1 MSTRHYVMQATAGL
15 LCCCATMLACAQN
28 SARPSSADKTLLTNI
43 GFACLWWSES
53 QMEGM
58 NPNSPPPKNTEV
70 KLTKWEYS
78 DPIGVPHPDVVD
90 AVLTLNN
97 QTDAALSNLEVEVT
111 VQWKTG
117 PSRKASAAV
126 WTDRSVLKQL
136 RDVKVEAGAQQTVRV
151 PVDLKKEMD
160 ELEKQ
165 KKWPFA
171 LRVGAEVR
179 RTGVATALSQTRSEL
194 PITPGD

>member
-1 MSTRHYVMQATAGL
+1 MSTRHYLLQATAGL

-28 SARPSSADKTLLTNI
+28 TAKPPSADKTVLADI
-43 GFACLWWSES
+43 SFACLWWSES

-90 AVLTLNN
+90 AIVTVSN
-97 QTDAALSNLEVEVT
+97 QTGAALSNLEVEVT

-117 PSRKASAAV
+117 PSRKASTAV
-126 WTDRSVLKQL
+126 WTDGSVLKQFH
-136 RDVKVEAGAQQTVRV
+136 DIKVEPGAQQTVRA

-171 LRVGAEVR
+171 LRVRAEVR
-179 RTGVATALSQTRSEL
+179 RTGVATALSKTSADL

>member
-126 WTDRSVLKQL
+126 WTDRSVLKQV

>member
-1 MSTRHYVMQATAGL
+1 
-15 LCCCATMLACAQN
+15 
-28 SARPSSADKTLLTNI
+28 
-43 GFACLWWSES
+43 
-53 QMEGM
+53 
-58 NPNSPPPKNTEV
+58 
-70 KLTKWEYS
+70 
-78 DPIGVPHPDVVD
+78 
-90 AVLTLNN
+90 
-97 QTDAALSNLEVEVT
+97 
-111 VQWKTG
+111 
-117 PSRKASAAV
+117 
-126 WTDRSVLKQL
+126 
-136 RDVKVEAGAQQTVRV
+136 V

>member
-1 MSTRHYVMQATAGL
+1 VPTRHYLLQATAGL

-28 SARPSSADKTLLTNI
+28 AKPPSADKTVLANI
-43 GFACLWWSES
+43 SFACLWWSES

-70 KLTKWEYS
+70 KLAKWEYS

-90 AVLTLNN
+90 AIVTVNN
-97 QTDAALSNLEVEVT
+97 QTGAALSNLEVEVT

-126 WTDRSVLKQL
+126 WTSSSVLKQF
-136 RDVKVEAGAQQTVRV
+136 RDIKVEPGAQQTVRM

-165 KKWPFA
+165 NKWPFA
-171 LRVGAEVR
+171 LRVSAEVR
-179 RTGVATALSQTRSEL
+179 QIGVAAALSETRADL

>member
-1 MSTRHYVMQATAGL
+1 
-15 LCCCATMLACAQN
+15 MLACAQN

-126 WTDRSVLKQL
+126 WTDRSVLKQV

>member
-1 MSTRHYVMQATAGL
+1 MSKRHYVMQATAGL

-97 QTDAALSNLEVEVT
+97 QTDAAVSNLEVEVT

-126 WTDRSVLKQL
+126 WTDRSVLKQV

>member
-1 MSTRHYVMQATAGL
+1 
-15 LCCCATMLACAQN
+15 
-28 SARPSSADKTLLTNI
+28 
-43 GFACLWWSES
+43 
-53 QMEGM
+53 
-58 NPNSPPPKNTEV
+58 
-70 KLTKWEYS
+70 
-78 DPIGVPHPDVVD
+78 VPHPDVVD

-126 WTDRSVLKQL
+126 WTDRSVLKQV

>member
-1 MSTRHYVMQATAGL
+1 MQATAGL

-28 SARPSSADKTLLTNI
+28 SAKPSSADKTLLTNI

-90 AVLTLNN
+90 AVVTLNN

-136 RDVKVEAGAQQTVRV
+136 HDVKVEAGAQQAVRV

>member
-1 MSTRHYVMQATAGL
+1 MQATAGL

-126 WTDRSVLKQL
+126 WTDRSVLKQV